1 MKKKKD
7 CQADKTDYSA
17 YLIHGGNYDGNAIE
31 RAVQIIQNFPA
42 AKNPWQVMN
51 R

>member
-1 MKKKKD
+1 MLNKKSECEEKKY

-31 RAVQIIQNFPA
+31 NFPA
-42 AKNPWQVMN
+42 AKNPWQVMK